1 MNELRNRR
9 TPEAPS
15 FLDLFRYIHHLDVS
29 KDLVQVTP
37 KDGSI
42 VPIFRRLLVIIPVGH
57 GHPLG
62 ALSPIRVAHRP
73 TAAVWTGFSEK
84 LAFQNHS
91 SISGQRLL
99 HYQQYMNQGG
109 LLTGLIV
116 PLYSL
121 EHATT
126 NLLDCLGTIIEST
139 SFRCNLW

>member
-1 MNELRNRR
+1 VNELRNRR

-62 ALSPIRVAHRP
+62 ALGPIRVAHRP

-84 LAFQNHS
+84 PAFQNHS

-99 HYQQYMNQGG
+99 HYQQYNYEPGRFIDRTHRAT
-109 LLTGLIV
+109 LLAGTCNNKSSRLPRHHYRKYIV
-116 PLYSL
+116 QV
-121 EHATT
+121 
-126 NLLDCLGTIIEST
+126 
-139 SFRCNLW
+139 